1 MKCPAYPVSRLSSQH
16 EASRI
21 YSTSAANLT
30 TSSVSKSAHGLQVH
44 DARLCKFFP
53 QTWAKAILKFHT
65 VNIQWVLDDIYTHLH
80 TAAVIVTPVH
90 LEAKNED
97 RT

>member
-44 DARLCKFFP
+44 DAKDCAIFP
-53 QTWAKAILKFHT
+53 TDLGQGHSEVSHCQHT
-65 VNIQWVLDDIYTHLH
+65 VDSG
-80 TAAVIVTPVH
+80 
-90 LEAKNED
+90 
-97 RT
+97 